1 MNTELI
7 FSILIFIVPVLILS
21 ILIFIAEYYSL
32 TDKKKRTN
40 NNLVNHIAEDFHDIL
55 GVKIYEEN

>member
-7 FSILIFIVPVLILS
+7 FSILIFLILS
-21 ILIFIAEYYSL
+21 MLMFIAERYSL
-32 TDKKKRTN
+32 TNEKKHTN
-40 NNLVNHIAEDFHDIL
+40 DNLVNHIAEDFHDIL

>member
-21 ILIFIAEYYSL
+21 ILMFIAEYYSL

-55 GVKIYEEN
+55 GVKIYE

>member
-21 ILIFIAEYYSL
+21 ILMFITEYYSL
-32 TDKKKRTN
+32 TDKNKRTN

-55 GVKIYEEN
+55 GVKIYE

>member
-7 FSILIFIVPVLILS
+7 FILIFIISVLILS
-21 ILIFIAEYYSL
+21 MLMFIAERYSL
-32 TDKKKRTN
+32 TNEKKHTN
-40 NNLVNHIAEDFHDIL
+40 DNLVNHIAEDFHDIL

>member
-21 ILIFIAEYYSL
+21 MLMFIAEYYSL
-32 TDKKKRTN
+32 TNKKKHTN

-55 GVKIYEEN
+55 GVKIYEKN

>member
-21 ILIFIAEYYSL
+21 ILMFIAEYYSL

>member
-1 MNTELI
+1 M
-7 FSILIFIVPVLILS
+7 
-21 ILIFIAEYYSL
+21 FIAEYYSL
-32 TDKKKRTN
+32 TNKKKHTN